1 MEYLSHLYLP
11 GAVAVW
17 SALFFAL
24 ATLWGYA
31 RALTTTNGSPGDN
44 GSLVFA
50 RRAYGFFALSILLCA
65 LVLLLLLVTRDF
77 RVEYVFQYS
86 GMDLPW
92 YYQLAAFWAGQKG
105 SFMIWLFWGTMLG
118 LLVRRTTGRS
128 EPAVMGIY
136 TLTLLGLLLILVREN
151 PFVML
156 RHTPVDGQGLNP
168 LLQDNWMVIHPP
180 IMFVGYAASAIPFAF
195 AMAALW
201 RRKYDGW
208 AARAF
213 PWALGGFLVLGTA
226 ILMGGYW
233 AYKTLGWGGYWGWD
247 PVENASFIPWL
258 FGTVLIHGLYL
269 ERTKG
274 RFRRAN
280 YVFTFLTYISV
291 LYGTFLT
298 RSGVLADFS
307 VHSFVDLGISGW
319 LTFLLGGF
327 MVLGLYLIVSR
338 WREIPTLPTE
348 DPFLSR
354 GTFLVLGTITI
365 LIAAFVITAGTSAP
379 LLTKFMASQS
389 QVGPSFYNKVNLP
402 IAMLIAALLAVVPY
416 LTWQGMKGRALL
428 RKLAVPMAFAVV
440 VAVAAAVW
448 RVRDGFHLVFILLA
462 AMALATNLQKTIDKY
477 RAGGLKALGG
487 YLTHVGV
494 GVILLGIIA
503 SSGYDEST
511 KVTLTQG
518 VPKKLD
524 GMTLTFTRHIPPQG
538 REKERMEVQVARAGQ
553 APFLVYPKMFMN
565 SRTRQMMVN
574 PDIKSSPFQDLYVSP
589 IEFDPGQPR
598 LQLTKGQTGQIGDV
612 EVRFVQFNLNMDGNA
627 LVSMKAGKPV
637 TIGAQLAITKAGRTV
652 EVTPV
657 YRLDPASGA
666 VESPP
671 LPLPG
676 GGTVLVSGINAGN
689 GAVQIETTGLAN
701 LPKLALDITRKP
713 LIQLVW
719 GGLYVV
725 LLGGILTLIQRFR
738 QARVLN
744 RLEERAGML

>member
-1 MEYLSHLYLP
+1 VEYLSHLYLP

-31 RALTTTNGSPGDN
+31 RALTTTGGATDT

-128 EPAVMGIY
+128 EPAVMGVY
-136 TLTLLGLLLILVREN
+136 TLTLVGLLLILVREN

-156 RHTPVDGQGLNP
+156 RQTPVDGQGLNP

-180 IMFVGYAASAIPFAF
+180 IMFIGYAASAIPFAF

-327 MVLGLYLIVSR
+327 IVLGLYLIVTR
-338 WREIPTLPTE
+338 WKEIPTSPTE

-365 LIAAFVITAGTSAP
+365 LIAAIVITAGTSAP
-379 LLTKFMASQS
+379 LLTHFMASQS

-402 IAMLIAALLAVVPY
+402 IAMLVACLLAFVPY
-416 LTWQGMKGRALL
+416 LTWQGTPARALL
-428 RKLAVPMAFAVV
+428 RKLALPITFGLA

-462 AMALATNLQKTIDKY
+462 ATALATNLQKTIDKY

-503 SSGYDEST
+503 SSGYDQST

-518 VPKKLD
+518 VPRKLD
-524 GMTLTFTRHIPPQG
+524 GMTLTFTRHILPQG
-538 REKERMEVQVARAGQ
+538 REKERMEVEVARAGE
-553 APFLVYPKMFMN
+553 APFMVYPKMFMN

-627 LVSMKAGKPV
+627 LVAMRAGKPV
-637 TIGAQLAITKAGRTV
+637 TIGAQLAVTQGGRTV
-652 EVTPV
+652 DVTPV

-671 LPLPG
+671 TSLPG
-676 GGTVLVSGINAGN
+676 GGAVLVSGINASN
-689 GAVQIETTGLAN
+689 GAAQIEMTGVADAA
-701 LPKLALDITRKP
+701 KLALDVTRKP

-725 LLGGILTLIQRFR
+725 LLGGILTLIQRAR

-744 RLEERAGML
+744 RIEEGRAV